1 LGSTMSFLRGGANQ
15 AASVPLYTGLQIQTS
30 SGAVPITISYGV
42 QKIAPNCIWQG
53 GFYYTKNG
61 GGKSGGGGKGGSGSS
76 TSYNY
81 YDEVILGL
89 CEGPITGGDCAVW
102 TGTSISDLYYAGYFS
117 LIVGDTPQGI
127 WQPSFGGNELSY
139 PGLAFV
145 ATWQI
150 NLGSSATLP
159 YLSFEIKG
167 RLYGTGANGIDA
179 DPAQVI
185 SDFLTNAQYGVG
197 FPGGSIDATTLFGSS
212 GDSSYQS
219 YCAATGL
226 CLSPV
231 VSDQES
237 ASSVLNRWLQLTNT
251 AAIWSDGLL
260 KFIPYGDTSVTGTLY
275 QKGSGWISFA
285 LSGNNTYY
293 SYAAS
298 PKVASG
304 TCTFNPDLTP
314 VYNLTDDDYIYTDSE
329 DPVQVSRVDP
339 YSAYNMQRL
348 EICQR
353 SNYYD
358 ATPITVFDQN
368 AIELYGLR
376 IAATLTA
383 HEICDA
389 GVAQTA
395 AQLILQRGLYIRNQ
409 YTFKLSWE
417 YCLLEPMDLVTL
429 TDANL
434 GLENV
439 AVRIT
444 EVEEDAAGILTVTAE
459 EFPGG
464 TATAVAYAVQT
475 KSSSGIGSNGSA
487 GIVNTPLIFEPPTAL
502 TGGATQIWLGA
513 SGGLPPVEKLE
524 EASSTGVHQ
533 CTMTLAAA
541 QAAGTEVNFSLY
553 VQADERS
560 ALLLGIF
567 DGAVTRACAF
577 DLAAQTATPG
587 DNAVTASIS
596 VVSKWFAVSMTVA
609 MAARAIPILTIG
621 LQTPFG
627 TSAYSGVSGDGL
639 YLWGAAFAAGAEAA
653 STLPAFQ
660 SVTGATLAQTSLTT
674 PAGAAGSVNPNWG
687 GCNVWASLDDVS
699 YTQIGQITEPAKQGL
714 LTAALSAFAGANPD
728 TGDTLSVNLAQSDGA
743 LSGTSPTG
751 LQNALTLSRVVD
763 ELLAF
768 ETATL
773 TAANAYNLTTLG
785 RGLYGT
791 TAGAHEVGASFTQ
804 LDGAILKYDLPTS
817 YIGQTIYVKF
827 QSFNIFGQGVQ
838 DLSTCAAYSYAP
850 SGSGLA
856 NPIGAQLASGL
867 ALDLGEVA
875 DVPAIDDD
883 FGGFSGAV
891 SGALDLGA
899 I

>member
-1 LGSTMSFLRGGANQ
+1 MACS
-15 AASVPLYTGLQIQTS
+15 AADRRLPAII
-30 SGAVPITISYGV
+30 IT
-42 QKIAPNCIWQG
+42 AA
-53 GFYYTKNG
+53 
-61 GGKSGGGGKGGSGSS
+61 
-76 TSYNY
+76 
-81 YDEVILGL
+81 VILGL

-102 TGTSISDLYYAGYFS
+102 TGTSISDLDYAGYS
-117 LIVGDTPQGI
+117 QPHCRRYAAGDLATELRRQTNSRI
-127 WQPSFGGNELSY
+127 QDLPS
-139 PGLAFV
+139 V

-150 NLGSSATLP
+150 QTSAFSSATLP

-167 RLYGTGANGIDA
+167 RLYGRAPMGSMPIRRRLFR
-179 DPAQVI
+179 I
-185 SDFLTNAQYGVG
+185 FLTNAQYGVG

-212 GDSSYQS
+212 GDSALSIL
-219 YCAATGL
+219 L
-226 CLSPV
+226 CRNGPLPIAGRERSGIGILL
-231 VSDQES
+231 
-237 ASSVLNRWLQLTNT
+237 ARIGLQLTNT

-260 KFIPYGDTSVTGTLY
+260 NSSPTATRQSPGRCIGRAAAGSVSRFLATIL
-275 QKGSGWISFA
+275 IIVMRPR
-285 LSGNNTYY
+285 
-293 SYAAS
+293 

-395 AQLILQRGLYIRNQ
+395 AQLILQRGLPYCNQ

-429 TDANL
+429 TGANL

-439 AVRIT
+439 AARIT

-596 VVSKWFAVSMTVA
+596 AVSNWFAVSMTVA

-621 LQTPFG
+621 LPN
-627 TSAYSGVSGDGL
+627 
-639 YLWGAAFAAGAEAA
+639 
-653 STLPAFQ
+653 
-660 SVTGATLAQTSLTT
+660 SLRHVCLFRGERRR
-674 PAGAAGSVNPNWG
+674 P
-687 GCNVWASLDDVS
+687 
-699 YTQIGQITEPAKQGL
+699 
-714 LTAALSAFAGANPD
+714 LS
-728 TGDTLSVNLAQSDGA
+728 
-743 LSGTSPTG
+743 
-751 LQNALTLSRVVD
+751 
-763 ELLAF
+763 
-768 ETATL
+768 
-773 TAANAYNLTTLG
+773 LG
-785 RGLYGT
+785 RGFRRGRGGGEHV
-791 TAGAHEVGASFTQ
+791 AGIPERHRCDPGANKPDDACRRGRLGQSQ
-804 LDGAILKYDLPTS
+804 LGRL
-817 YIGQTIYVKF
+817 
-827 QSFNIFGQGVQ
+827 
-838 DLSTCAAYSYAP
+838 
-850 SGSGLA
+850 
-856 NPIGAQLASGL
+856 
-867 ALDLGEVA
+867 
-875 DVPAIDDD
+875 
-883 FGGFSGAV
+883 
-891 SGALDLGA
+891 
-899 I
+899 